1 MSDLVVKGLAKS
13 FGDVRAL
20 REISFTLGRGEF
32 LTLLGPSGCGKTTT
46 LRLIAGFERPDAGK
60 ITLDGRS
67 IVNDPPEDR
76 QLGFVF
82 QTYALFPHMNVA
94 KNIAYGARL
103 NRSIS
108 TKRRVGELLDL
119 VDLKG
124 FERRKPAELS
134 SGQRQRIALARA
146 LAPRP
151 RLLLLDEPLS
161 ALDAKLRESL
171 RAQIRHI
178 QQELAL
184 STLYVTHDQEE
195 ALSLADRIAVMRS
208 GMIEQIATPQQVYEH
223 PQTEFVA
230 SFVGRANRF
239 SGTVTATKD
248 GLISVKVGEFL
259 FSLIREEGLS
269 DDLRDS
275 QLTPGDHVSL
285 FVKEERLQL
294 TEMRENAISAQVA
307 LVEYRG
313 ETSIVYLKTQIGSL
327 RARVS
332 TKQATT
338 LSTGSEIKVSF
349 SSSAGLLFLAP

>member
-20 REISFTLGRGEF
+20 REISFTLGQGEF

-46 LRLIAGFERPDAGK
+46 LRLIAGFERPDAGR
-60 ITLDGRS
+60 ITLGGRS

-76 QLGFVF
+76 QIGFVF

-146 LAPRP
+146 LAPQP

-195 ALSLADRIAVMRS
+195 ALSLADRIAVMHS
-208 GMIEQIATPQQVYEH
+208 GTIEQIATPQQVYEH

-269 DDLRDS
+269 DDLRAS
-275 QLTPGDHVSL
+275 QVTLGDHASL

-294 TEMRENAISAQVA
+294 REMRENAISAQVV

-338 LSTGSEIKVSF
+338 LSTGSEVNVSF
-349 SSSAGLLFLAP
+349 SPSAGLLFLAP